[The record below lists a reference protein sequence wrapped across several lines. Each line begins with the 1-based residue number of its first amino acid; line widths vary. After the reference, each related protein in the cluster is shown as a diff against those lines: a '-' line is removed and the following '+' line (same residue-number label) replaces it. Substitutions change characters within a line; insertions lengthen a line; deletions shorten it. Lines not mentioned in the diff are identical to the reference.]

1 MCPIRTDT
9 VQSVLRGFV
18 SRVAGT
24 LVAADH
30 VDTLAV
36 PAQPVT
42 QITFVDIC
50 ERTKQLSNYNHNL
63 HI

>member
-1 MCPIRTDT
+1 MLTDAL
-9 VQSVLRGFV
+9 QSVLCGFV
-18 SRVAGT
+18 PRIAGT

-42 QITFVDIC
+42 QVTFVDIC
-50 ERTKQLSNYNHNL
+50 ERGKRKFKTISQ
-63 HI
+63 